1 MFRQKVNLMPRERC
15 SPESVWRNGLP
26 GARGFPTSDRDRD
39 KDRQTEI
46 IPAKTT
52 FVQALLDSL
61 EFKEPDLTELQTRK
75 DSLKKKK
82 FFSAYHAFNALDSF
96 MVELNEFRH
105 LGEIDKINETDQEKL
120 LLILRGA
127 AAIDGE
133 FTKQMDYQFV
143 KKVTKDILIEI
154 REVRKDQQFLIEQVE
169 EVKEDVEEV
178 RKLCQ
183 DTLTIVKQNPERTKA
198 LLNEQLDEL
207 RQILLKTENEL
218 KTRSPEKAAEA
229 KKWYYRLERPLG
241 IIADVIE
248 ISTFLAGLPFVPA
261 LINTEAAKRT
271 IVLLKRIRGAE

>member
-1 MFRQKVNLMPRERC
+1 
-15 SPESVWRNGLP
+15 
-26 GARGFPTSDRDRD
+26 
-39 KDRQTEI
+39 
-46 IPAKTT
+46 
-52 FVQALLDSL
+52 
-61 EFKEPDLTELQTRK
+61 
-75 DSLKKKK
+75 
-82 FFSAYHAFNALDSF
+82 

-120 LLILRGA
+120 LRILRGA

-133 FTKQMDYQFV
+133 STKQMDYQFV

-154 REVRKDQQFLIEQVE
+154 REARKAQQFLIEQVE
-169 EVKEDVEEV
+169 EVK
-178 RKLCQ
+178 KLCQ

-248 ISTFLAGLPFVPA
+248 ISTFLAGLPFMPA

>member
-52 FVQALLDSL
+52 FVHALLDSL
-61 EFKEPDLTELQTRK
+61 EFKEPDLTELKTRK

-120 LLILRGA
+120 LRILRGA

-133 FTKQMDYQFV
+133 STKQMDYQFV

-154 REVRKDQQFLIEQVE
+154 REARKAQQFLIEQVE
-169 EVKEDVEEV
+169 EVK
-178 RKLCQ
+178 KLCQ

-218 KTRSPEKAAEA
+218 KTKSPEKAAEA